1 MKSNTGGKNLEDAI
15 NELDIVKN
23 INKVSPYNYSKETL
37 VSYFPDKEDDIN
49 ECFTKGEKD
58 IPMENYFMER
68 LIKLILTFMV
78 NYKHL
83 LQCLEEL

>member
-37 VSYFPDKEDDIN
+37 VSYFPDKEKDIN
-49 ECFTKGEKD
+49 GYFDVQGNILEGKKEATKRVAETVD
-58 IPMENYFMER
+58 N
-68 LIKLILTFMV
+68 IKIIETL
-78 NYKHL
+78 
-83 LQCLEEL
+83 